1 MRSIEELQP
10 SVIRDLDAA
19 HIVHGEIMDE
29 MVRVQGILEGNLD
42 NHIRLYYNSKLDTL
56 MDVYGLLNDI
66 MWEKEK
72 AAR

>member
-10 SVIRDLDAA
+10 SVIRDLDTA